1 MNILWK
7 MVYNY
12 LILNPNMGFPGV
24 SVFKNSPAN
33 AGETR
38 HSGLI
43 PGSGRS
49 PRVGNGNPL
58 QNSWLENPMYR
69 GSWRATVRGVETSL
83 TRLK

>member
-1 MNILWK
+1 

-69 GSWRATVRGVETSL
+69 GAWRDTVRGGETSL

>member
-1 MNILWK
+1 
-7 MVYNY
+7 
-12 LILNPNMGFPGV
+12 MGFPGV